1 MKKELLILALASSFA
16 FASTHGSSHE
26 EGAHNNHAIVSDSV
40 IAEQRANLAKNTK
53 GKGFG
58 PQSPRDINAIQGTN
72 NNIFSKAPH
81 RSQMNLCD
89 IHFHKNAE
97 HKGGEF
103 NKYAGNG
110 NGHGYQGGWVYSGTP
125 LSHMELE
132 ATHED
137 ICPSSHGNLYPGD
150 TIEVHY
156 VYSTAPGAT
165 LGHSLGTCLS
175 KSINNPQLRVE
186 AQVYVLVNDKNAAD
200 FMELTK
206 YAKVNGRNQ
215 AINIPITTGTPVQY
229 EGSTTGPGYNE
240 KASPFQVS
248 WSVRPD
254 VMKVNIDSVGQWCKG
269 NVFKEDHA
277 HGVRNIVKNQSLLS
291 QIKNK

>member
-1 MKKELLILALASSFA
+1 MVKKLLVLALVGSFA
-16 FASTHGSSHE
+16 FASSHGEESHGSHE
-26 EGAHNNHAIVSDSV
+26 VHGAVADSV
-40 IAEQRANLAKNTK
+40 IAEQRANLEKNTH

-58 PQSPRDINAIQGTN
+58 PQAPRDIDSVTGTN
-72 NNIFSKAPH
+72 NDTFSRAPEK
-81 RSQMNLCD
+81 SKMNLCD

-110 NGHGYQGGWVYSGTP
+110 DGHGYQGGWVYSGNP
-125 LSHMELE
+125 LSHAEMTS
-132 ATHED
+132 THED
-137 ICPSSHGNLYPGD
+137 ICPSAHGKLYPGD

-165 LGHSLGTCLS
+165 LGNSLGTCLS
-175 KSINNPQLRVE
+175 ESIKNPQLRVE
-186 AQVYVLVNDKNAAD
+186 AQVYVLVNDEHAAN

-206 YAKVNGRNQ
+206 YGKVNGREQ
-215 AINIPITTGTPVQY
+215 ALNIPSSTGKPVEY
-229 EGSTTGPGYNE
+229 EGSTTGPKYNE
-240 KASPFQVS
+240 HASPFQVS
-248 WSVRPD
+248 WSVRPEI
-254 VMKVNIDSVGQWCKG
+254 MKVNIDSVGEWCKG

-291 QIKNK
+291 TITK